1 MLKIGAKFGLCNYN
15 PIKSRSGEYTPKD
28 KKHNSS
34 KKVVCIE
41 DHHTFNSAKEAEIY
55 YGFSKDSV
63 ARVCR
68 KERNSTHG
76 LHFNYI

>member
-1 MLKIGAKFGLCNYN
+1 MENTLQKIKNIIQA
-15 PIKSRSGEYTPKD
+15 
-28 KKHNSS
+28 
-34 KKVVCIE
+34 KKVICVE
-41 DHHTFNSAKEAEIY
+41 DHNIFNSAKEAEIY
-55 YGFSKDSV
+55 YGFSKDAV